1 MPTLSTVLLTIKGE
15 ARKANLS
22 LTDSSD
28 LTIDSMQKYF
38 KKKDAPEQ
46 ICYYEYDNKIIFIFG
61 YKKGKKG
68 TENKSELPDPHGAV
82 ELFGDALVI
91 ASTSAK
97 WQAPLP
103 FTVDQWEAFCKG
115 GANDGVDDEDAEDE
129 ESNGEEEEVLSEEE
143 SVADEFDDEDSVKS
157 SIVEEEEVEEVV
169 APPTKR
175 KRAAVYS
182 KADTSDLKE
191 EIPVKSEA
199 ETHKLRMVCLN
210 NLKFLEDKFVAED
223 IRKLEQGIFEA
234 AHGYAVKN
242 YIPRNWKSPIFTE
255 IYRQVVR
262 SVFSNIHPE
271 SPVKNM
277 RLINRVLDG
286 EFKLQEIPSMTAYE
300 MFPEKWF
307 ELRDKQLQRE
317 QKILEGNKSRATDQF
332 KCRRCGK
339 RECTYYELQT
349 RSADE
354 PMTIFVTCLNCGKEW
369 RNGG

>member
-1 MPTLSTVLLTIKGE
+1 
-15 ARKANLS
+15 
-22 LTDSSD
+22 
-28 LTIDSMQKYF
+28 MQKYF

-68 TENKSELPDPHGAV
+68 TENKTELPDPHAGL
-82 ELFGDALVI
+82 ELFGDALVVVS
-91 ASTSAK
+91 ASAK
-97 WQAPLP
+97 WQSPMP
-103 FTVDQWEAFCKG
+103 FTVDQWATFSQG
-115 GANDGVDDEDAEDE
+115 GADEEAEDDEDTESDE
-129 ESNGEEEEVLSEEE
+129 EEEEVLSEEE
-143 SVADEFDDEDSVKS
+143 SVSEEFDEEDSAKS

-169 APPTKR
+169 APPPKR

-182 KADTSDLKE
+182 KVDTSDLKE
-191 EIPVKSEA
+191 EIPITSEP
-199 ETHKLRMVCLN
+199 ETNKLRVLCLK
-210 NLKFLEDKFVAED
+210 NLKFLENPFSAAD
-223 IRKLEQGIFEA
+223 IRELERGIFEA
-234 AHGYAVKN
+234 AYNCAVKN
-242 YIPRNWKSPIFTE
+242 YIPRNWKSTTFVE

-262 SVFSNIHPE
+262 SVFSNIHSD

-277 RLINRVLDG
+277 RLITRVLDG
-286 EFKLQEIPSMTAYE
+286 EFKLYEIPSMTSYE
-300 MFPEKWF
+300 MFPERWF